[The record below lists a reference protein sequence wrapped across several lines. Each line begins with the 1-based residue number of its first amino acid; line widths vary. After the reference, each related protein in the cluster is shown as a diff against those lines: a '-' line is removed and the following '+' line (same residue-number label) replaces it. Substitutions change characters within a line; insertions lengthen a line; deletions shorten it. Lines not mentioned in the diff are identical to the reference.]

1 MMKIAVVGATGPTG
15 IHLVTELRK
24 TVASLD
30 PNQPVAS
37 VQAMSDRLSE
47 SVSGPRFTTVLLFAF
62 AALAV
67 VLGLIGVYG
76 VMSCRIRW
84 QLRELAVRQALG
96 AQNKDVICH
105 VLRQGIAIILPGL
118 FTGLFGAIALSRLL
132 SSVLYEVSAH
142 DPLTFAV
149 VPTGL
154 VSIALLA
161 CWIPATRAARS
172 DPLQLLRHD

>member
-1 MMKIAVVGATGPTG
+1 
-15 IHLVTELRK
+15 
-24 TVASLD
+24 
-30 PNQPVAS
+30 
-37 VQAMSDRLSE
+37 MSDRLSE
-47 SVSGPRFTTVLLFAF
+47 SVSGPRLTTALLFAF

-84 QLRELAVRQALG
+84 QLRELTVRQALG

-142 DPLTFAV
+142 DPLTFAIV
-149 VPTGL
+149 
-154 VSIALLA
+154 
-161 CWIPATRAARS
+161 
-172 DPLQLLRHD
+172 LQVWSA

>member
-1 MMKIAVVGATGPTG
+1 
-15 IHLVTELRK
+15 
-24 TVASLD
+24 
-30 PNQPVAS
+30 
-37 VQAMSDRLSE
+37 MSDRLSE
-47 SVSGPRFTTVLLFAF
+47 SVSGPRFTTALLFAF
-62 AALAV
+62 AALAI

-105 VLRQGIAIILPGL
+105 VLHQGIAIILPGL

-132 SSVLYEVSAH
+132 SRVLYEVSAH
-142 DPLTFAV
+142 DPLTFAI
-149 VPTGL
+149 VPAGL
-154 VSIALLA
+154 VSVALVA
-161 CWIPATRAARS
+161 CWIPAMRAARS